1 MGEIV
6 INGERKPYFPSLF
19 TIQTYTGHA
28 IREVWGST
36 CALMQ
41 RGILHSRGELDLHV
55 IREALLAEHFQ
66 LWTFTRE
73 GIILTVML
81 TEIRQYPLKR
91 SCTMVL
97 VAGQDLSKIWPQLMP
112 YMKTWLKANDVT
124 ELQTTCR
131 ESVARISRSLGFR
144 EAARVMI
151 YDFKE

>member
-6 INGERKPYFPSLF
+6 INGERKTYFPSLF
-19 TIQTYTGHA
+19 TINTYTGHA
-28 IREVWGST
+28 VRNVWGSV
-36 CALMQ
+36 CAMLQ
-41 RGILHSRGELDLHV
+41 KGLLHSRGELDIVSL
-55 IREALLAEHFQ
+55 REALLMEKFQ
-66 LWTFTRE
+66 LWTFSRA

-81 TEIRQYPLKR
+81 TELRQYPLKK
-91 SCTMVL
+91 SCNMVL
-97 VAGQDLSKIWPQLMP
+97 VAGQDLSEIWPQLLP

-151 YDFKE
+151 YDLKE

>member
-6 INGERKPYFPSLF
+6 INGERKEYFPSLF
-19 TIQTYTGHA
+19 TIDTYTGSA
-28 IREVWGST
+28 IRKVWGSV
-36 CALMQ
+36 CAMLQ
-41 RGILHSRGELDLHV
+41 RGVLYGRGELTLAT
-55 IREALLAEHFQ
+55 IQEALFQEHFQ

-81 TEIRQYPLKR
+81 TEIRQYPMKR
-91 SCTMVL
+91 SCNMVL

-112 YMKTWLKANDVT
+112 YIKTWLKANDVT